1 MNLNEVKTLLASL
14 LDVTGLKK
22 TLTSISA
29 TIISFGV
36 NDIAQLIAISVGIIS
51 GIMAIR
57 HYAVATRL
65 NQAKLDKLTSP
76 EDENI

>member
-22 TLTSISA
+22 TVTSISA

-36 NDIAQLIAISVGIIS
+36 NDIAQLLAISVGIIS

-57 HYAVATRL
+57 HYVVATRL
-65 NQAKLDKLTSP
+65 NQAKLDKLNANRDIET
-76 EDENI
+76 

>member
-1 MNLNEVKTLLASL
+1 MNLTELKTLLASV

-29 TIISFGV
+29 TAISFGV
-36 NDIAQLIAISVGIIS
+36 NDIAQFIAIGVGIVS

-57 HYAVATRL
+57 HYLVATRL
-65 NQAKLDKLTSP
+65 NQAKLDQLNANRDSET
-76 EDENI
+76 

>member
-1 MNLNEVKTLLASL
+1 MNLTELKTLLASV

-36 NDIAQLIAISVGIIS
+36 NDIAQFIAIGVGIVS

-57 HYAVATRL
+57 HYLVATRL
-65 NQAKLDKLTSP
+65 NQAKLDKLNAHRDIET
-76 EDENI
+76 

>member
-1 MNLNEVKTLLASL
+1 MNLTELKTLLASV

-29 TIISFGV
+29 TAISFGV
-36 NDIAQLIAISVGIIS
+36 NDIAQFIAIGVGIVS

-57 HYAVATRL
+57 HYLVATRL
-65 NQAKLDKLTSP
+65 NQAKLDQTQRESG
-76 EDENI
+76 